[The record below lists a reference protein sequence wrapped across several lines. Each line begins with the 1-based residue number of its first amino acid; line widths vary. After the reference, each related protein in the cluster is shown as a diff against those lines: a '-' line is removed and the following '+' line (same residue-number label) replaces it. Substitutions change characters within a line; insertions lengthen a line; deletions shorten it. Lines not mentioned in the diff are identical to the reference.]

1 MPPGV
6 LPLRPPLGSPLL
18 LCRTGRICAEWTRRL
33 GLDPAAAL
41 DVGCAVGGT
50 SFELS
55 REFRHVVGIDF
66 SQAFVDAAN
75 SMRATGRARFEFQ
88 IEGELNGSAEAVLPE
103 GVRAER
109 VTFQQVRANVAF
121 FRGGYERT

>member
-1 MPPGV
+1 MK
-6 LPLRPPLGSPLL
+6 
-18 LCRTGRICAEWTRRL
+18 
-33 GLDPAAAL
+33 
-41 DVGCAVGGT
+41 
-50 SFELS
+50 
-55 REFRHVVGIDF
+55 
-66 SQAFVDAAN
+66 
-75 SMRATGRARFEFQ
+75 ATGRARFEFQ